1 MITKQQADEVEKIVR
16 EILDQRFNGQFVFD
30 PIVVRN
36 AVDRDGLDYTRLYIV
51 YDGDRKRLDPGWTA
65 GFAGRIMPKSTELGI
80 DEFPIKSFVDRAG
93 WDAVQEGRYFQRDPY
108 VRGYRHIEPEASV

>member
-1 MITKQQADEVEKIVR
+1 MEE
-16 EILDQRFNGQFVFD
+16 RFNGQFVFD

-36 AVDRDGLDYTRLYIV
+36 AVDHDGLDYIRIYIV
-51 YDGDRKRLDPGWTA
+51 YDGEQKLLDPDWTV
-65 GFAGRIMPKSTELGI
+65 GFAGRIIPKLMELGI

-108 VRGYRHIEPEASV
+108 FHGYKYIESESSA

>member
-16 EILDQRFNGQFVFD
+16 EILEERFNGQFVFD

-36 AVDRDGLDYTRLYIV
+36 AVDHDGLDYIRIYIV
-51 YDGDRKRLDPGWTA
+51 YDGDQKLLDPGWTV
-65 GFAGRIMPKSTELGI
+65 GFAGRIIPKLMELGI

-93 WDAVQEGRYFQRDPY
+93 WGAVQEGRYFQRDPY
-108 VRGYRHIEPEASV
+108 FHGYKYIESESFA

>member
-16 EILDQRFNGQFVFD
+16 EILDERFHGQFVFD

-36 AVDRDGLDYTRLYIV
+36 AVDHDGLDYIRIYIV
-51 YDGDRKRLDPGWTA
+51 YDGDQKQLDPGWTA
-65 GFAGRIMPKSTELGI
+65 GFAGRLIPKLMELGI

-108 VRGYRHIEPEASV
+108 FHGYKYIEPEASA